1 MRANVFAARQPMPPI
16 NQWVLLHPLSGG
28 FSLLRPSKANIMAAK
43 ASSEERK
50 IKLVW
55 RRGDEAPGYILSSES
70 AVEGA
75 MVYFVF

>member
-1 MRANVFAARQPMPPI
+1 MTAHVFAAHQPMPPI
-16 NQWVLLHPLSGG
+16 NQWVLLHPLPGG
-28 FSLLRPSKANIMAAK
+28 FGLLRLSKANIMAAK
-43 ASSEERK
+43 VSGEERK

-55 RRGDEAPGYILSSES
+55 RKIDEAPGYILSGES